1 MLKFIWQITHSIII
15 EQMDLISDNQRK
27 VYMHV
32 VFDIA
37 YHILQMKPYSSIKTL
52 KFFYSPNTQI
62 GSGCQPSIQLVPESL
77 LGSTQAGTW
86 S

>member
-1 MLKFIWQITHSIII
+1 
-15 EQMDLISDNQRK
+15 
-27 VYMHV
+27 MHV

-77 LGSTQAGTW
+77 LGSTQAGT
-86 S
+86 